1 MGRCMRNSS
10 SFFSDLENI
19 IFPFFHYLMDLY
31 KDMQIKV
38 KKREGTHAP
47 FHPKPLCMLVKE
59 KTKGS

>member
-1 MGRCMRNSS
+1 M
-10 SFFSDLENI
+10 
-19 IFPFFHYLMDLY
+19 
-31 KDMQIKV
+31 DMQIKV